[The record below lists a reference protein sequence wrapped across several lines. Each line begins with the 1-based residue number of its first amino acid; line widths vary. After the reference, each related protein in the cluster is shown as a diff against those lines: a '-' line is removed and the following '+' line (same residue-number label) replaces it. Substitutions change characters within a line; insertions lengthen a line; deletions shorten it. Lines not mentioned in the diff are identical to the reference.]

1 MDFFQDGAC
10 RLQAE
15 AGSVKFF
22 RYQDRQKPCL
32 GQRSDELG
40 RIGALTVELLPVLAW
55 KLRT

>member
-10 RLQAE
+10 RLKAK
-15 AGSVKFF
+15 AGSVIFF

-40 RIGALTVELLPVLAW
+40 RIGALTVELLPVLA
-55 KLRT
+55 